1 MSGRGPWDASL
12 ERGLAGQDPN
22 RLGKVV
28 DEDLAV
34 AVANEAYWSTVSL
47 PVGEEADAAAVFLTI
62 EPEYGHNSALVVAS
76 AGAACLGGS

>member
-12 ERGLAGQDPN
+12 ERGLAGPDPN

-34 AVANEAYWSTVSL
+34 AVANVSV